1 MKNRPFTPIRDGIL
15 LDVRATANSSRVG
28 LFGVYVDDHS
38 NHSLRIAVQAP
49 ATKGDANKAII
60 KQLSKICGVPPSRI
74 TLIAGGTSRNKHFQV
89 VGDPIALTQAFN
101 LAVSS
106 EFAIAARVA
115 E

>member
-38 NHSLRIAVQAP
+38 NHSLRIAVRAP

-60 KQLSKICGVPPSRI
+60 KQILKKVVVSRQ
-74 TLIAGGTSRNKHFQV
+74 AGSHLLVEGV
-89 VGDPIALTQAFN
+89 VGISISRW
-101 LAVSS
+101 LAIQSPS
-106 EFAIAARVA
+106 LRRSTLPFL
-115 E
+115 

>member
-1 MKNRPFTPIRDGIL
+1 MRNRPFTPIRDGIL
-15 LDVRATANSSRVG
+15 VDVRAIANSSRVG
-28 LFGVYVDDHS
+28 LFGVYVGDRS
-38 NHSLRIAVQAP
+38 NHSLRIAVRAP
-49 ATKGDANKAII
+49 TTKGDANRAII

-74 TLIAGGTSRNKHFQV
+74 TLIVGGTSRNKHFQV

-106 EFAIAARVA
+106 EFAIAERVA